1 MAQKLNAPEKFE
13 VRPDNKSVLCSWN
26 AVKGARGYILRF
38 YRSDNAEKCIKI
50 KYSRQ
55 TKKLISGLENGCGYL
70 VRVCAFYV
78 VNGKEIA
85 GEYTE
90 KIPFTP
96 APSQLCVQQTICL
109 KTGECDVISW
119 ESPEKDAFVTFKS
132 DNPLIASVSQEGTVT
147 AHSKGTAVITTSAS
161 DGQSLKTNVFVDRAV
176 EFGSNK
182 AVLLF
187 GGDIMC
193 TPSQQRAAKPYYDFH
208 YGFASIGRTL
218 KTADYAVGFYSS
230 GADDSA
236 AYESE
241 LAYLSDGTSNTNA
254 PSTMISAAAAAGFS
268 ALITAGITNPE
279 KRSVTEKEIGR
290 CGMTSISDNTA
301 AVNIKGFNTAIVSY
315 NALTTDKETLS
326 ETIKTARTNGAEFV
340 IVCTYFSAP
349 NSICVKRSQ
358 VEQAQCAA
366 DSGADLIIG
375 SGTHTVQR
383 FSYIKSANRK
393 IVPCAYSL
401 GNFLSG
407 MRILDE
413 NRDGAL
419 MRLELTRNER
429 GIIPHIS
436 FIPLFQADGTLSGI
450 CSENLRPFT
459 QKGRLSLER
468 VKNNLGRQAA
478 YWGYRPRVLLS
489 GSAVLAKIFSQG
501 NVNADKTPMMLS
513 PMSLCSA
520 AEFEC
525 DENENPKLALDIRKN
540 LPEYIRK
547 TQPDFIAVDFYIP
560 AAYSCFKARGD
571 IGAEPSFLTNT
582 PQLRNSEFFS
592 KHKSDL
598 VRIRPPFG
606 ETIWKP
612 MIKRYAQQLIS
623 AFPNKKI
630 ILFRCTIPSCRA
642 VETELR
648 TALSHEKI
656 NTLIR
661 KMEDY
666 FISIASPCIID
677 LSKHYFS
684 TGKEL
689 TSFES
694 EYYTDAYNA
703 ATQIMS
709 GVGRSYISTPSAKLW
724 FSRVMKYYDS
734 MTARSYQSRLLDMDN
749 AADKLVAYTSAEFA
763 ARHSSRIIQ
772 LKQVG
777 KSELCAVADF
787 FSGDSGAEELIHTA
801 QVIDELLKGR
811 ICHNY
816 DFFQSVFREKFGIL
830 RVMVRLLSEETG
842 LSVNEK
848 NAELVFLLRGKS
860 QLKRYA
866 AIIKQNSVDIWGS
879 SISRESVNQSYG
891 FISSYICKQPP
902 ILAFEPD
909 ADFDIPENDE
919 LFCGSSWRRK
929 NFCNALLHNGLEL
942 IEESRA
948 EWIVLDFYD
957 VISQMADYKGTLFA
971 TDDFLKRT
979 EFYKSLSP
987 EPSECYIFEKIGMK
1001 FCAEAI
1007 RCFAE
1012 RILECYGDRIILI
1025 KAEPKS
1031 SYITLD
1037 NRLSLLEADEMFDIK
1052 RRFISLC
1059 EECFATVTGC
1069 YVIDISKHFY
1079 ASDAFPLGGASIVHY
1094 EDEFYRKAGE
1104 YISEILQGTQRRI
1117 FSIADDN
1124 YLMLR
1129 NLRLQRE

>member
-13 VRPDNKSVLCSWN
+13 ARPGNKSVLCSWN
-26 AVKGARGYILRF
+26 AVKGAKGYILRF
-38 YRSDNAEKCIKI
+38 YRSDNAEECIKI
-50 KYSRQ
+50 RYSRQ
-55 TKKLISGLENGCGYL
+55 TKRLISGLENGCSYL
-70 VRVCAFYV
+70 VRVCAFHV
-78 VNGKEIA
+78 VNSKETV

-96 APSQLCVQQTICL
+96 APSQLCAQQTICL
-109 KTGECDVISW
+109 KTGGSDIISW
-119 ESPEKDAFVTFKS
+119 ESPKQDVFVKFKS

-147 AHSKGTAVITTSAS
+147 AHSRGSTVITTSAS
-161 DGQSLKTNVFVDRAV
+161 DGQSVRTNVFVDRTV

-182 AVLLF
+182 AVMLF

-193 TPSQQRAAKPYYDFH
+193 TAAQQRTAKPYYDFH
-208 YGFASIGRTL
+208 YGFSSIGKTL
-218 KTADYAVGFYSS
+218 KAADYAVGFYSS

-241 LAYLSDGTSNTNA
+241 QPFFRDGTSNANA

-268 ALITAGITNPE
+268 ALVTAGITDREN
-279 KRSVTEKEIGR
+279 RSITEKEISC
-290 CGMTSISDNTA
+290 CGMTHISDNA
-301 AVNIKGFNTAIVSY
+301 AIINIRGFNAAIVSY
-315 NALTTDKETLS
+315 NALTTDKEALC
-326 ETIKTARTNGAEFV
+326 ETIKNARTSGTEFV
-340 IVCTYFSAP
+340 IVCVYFNAS
-349 NSICVKRSQ
+349 NSISVKRSQ
-358 VEQAQCAA
+358 IEQAQCAA

-393 IVPCAYSL
+393 IVPCAFSL

-407 MRILDE
+407 MNILDE

-436 FIPLFQADGTLSGI
+436 FIPLFQADGTLSGV
-450 CSENLRPFT
+450 CSENLHPFT
-459 QKGRLSLER
+459 QQGRLSLER

-489 GSAVLAKIFSQG
+489 GSAVLSKIFSQG
-501 NVNADKTPMMLS
+501 NVCADKTAMMLS
-513 PMSLCSA
+513 PVSLCSA
-520 AEFEC
+520 PEFEC

-540 LPEYIRK
+540 LSDYIRK

-560 AAYSCFKARGD
+560 AAYSCFKTKNS
-571 IGAEPSFLTNT
+571 IGTEPSFLTNT
-582 PQLRNSEFFS
+582 PQLRNSGFFS
-592 KHKSDL
+592 KHKSEL

-623 AFPNKKI
+623 ALPNKKI
-630 ILFRCTIPSCRA
+630 MLFRCTIPTCRA

-648 TALSHEKI
+648 TVPSQEKI

-677 LSKHYFS
+677 LSKYYFS

-703 ATQIMS
+703 AAQIMS
-709 GVGRSYISTPSAKLW
+709 GIGRSYISAPSAKLW
-724 FSRVMKYYDS
+724 FSRAMKYYSS

-763 ARHSSRIIQ
+763 ARHSSRIIR
-772 LKQVG
+772 LKEAG

-787 FSGDSGAEELIHTA
+787 FSGDSGAQELIHTA

-811 ICHNY
+811 LCHNY
-816 DFFQSVFREKFGIL
+816 DFFRSVFREKFGIL
-830 RVMVRLLSEETG
+830 RVMMRLLSEETG
-842 LSVNEK
+842 LSVNEN
-848 NAELVFLLRGKS
+848 NAELVFLLRGKT

-866 AIIKQNSVDIWGS
+866 SIIRQNSVDIWGS
-879 SISRESVNQSYG
+879 SISRESVNHSYG
-891 FISSYICKQPP
+891 FIGNYICKQPP

-909 ADFDIPENDE
+909 ADFDIPQNDE
-919 LFCGSSWRRK
+919 LFCGSSWHRK
-929 NFCNALLHNGLEL
+929 NFCNALMHNGLEL
-942 IEESRA
+942 IEQSKS
-948 EWIVLDFYD
+948 EWMVLDFYD
-957 VISQMADYKGTLFA
+957 VISRMGDYNGTLFA
-971 TDDFLKRT
+971 ADDFLRRT
-979 EFYKSLSP
+979 EFYKNLSP
-987 EPSECYIFEKIGMK
+987 APSECYIFEKIGMK

-1012 RILECYGDRIILI
+1012 RISERYGEKIILI
-1025 KAEPKS
+1025 KAEPKG

-1037 NRLSLLEADEMFDIK
+1037 NRISPLEPDEMSDIK

-1079 ASDAFPLGGASIVHY
+1079 ASDAFPQGGAAIVHY

-1104 YISEILQGTQRRI
+1104 YISEILQGSQRKI
-1117 FSIADDN
+1117 YSIVDDN

-1129 NLRLQRE
+1129 NLRLQRD